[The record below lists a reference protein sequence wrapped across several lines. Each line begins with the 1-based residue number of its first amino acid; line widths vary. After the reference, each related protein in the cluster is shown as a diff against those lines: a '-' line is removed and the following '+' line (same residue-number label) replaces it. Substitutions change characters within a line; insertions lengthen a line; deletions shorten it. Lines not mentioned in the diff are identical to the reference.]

1 MKSIYQVIKGP
12 LITEKSNRNKESMNQ
27 YGFVVDPRANKVE
40 IKEAVE
46 KLFKV
51 KVAEVRT
58 QNMLGKIKRVRQHL
72 SREPRWKKAW
82 VTLKEGSIEIFE
94 GA

>member
-1 MKSIYQVIKGP
+1 MKDIYQIIKGP
-12 LITEKSNRNKESMNQ
+12 LITEKSTRNREERNQ
-27 YGFVVDPRANKVE
+27 YAFIVDRRANKVE

-51 KVAEVRT
+51 KVAEVHT
-58 QNMLGKIKRVRQHL
+58 QNMKGKTRRVRQFIA
-72 SREPRWKKAW
+72 REPHWKKAW